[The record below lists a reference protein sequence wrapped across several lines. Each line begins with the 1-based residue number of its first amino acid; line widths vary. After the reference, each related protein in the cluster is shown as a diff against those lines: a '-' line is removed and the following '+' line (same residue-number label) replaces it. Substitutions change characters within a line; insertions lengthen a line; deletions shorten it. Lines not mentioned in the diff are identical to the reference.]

1 MPQPPRVYKTPA
13 VVLRQRRLGD
23 ADKII
28 TLYSA
33 SYGKLD
39 AVAKGVRRVKS
50 RLAGHVEPLNHASY
64 LLARGRNLDIITQ
77 AQTIET
83 FQPLRDDLDR
93 LSRALY
99 AAELVDRATEERS
112 ENFELYRLLLDT
124 MHRLS
129 HRDDQ
134 DIILRFF
141 EMSLLSQLG
150 YRPEVRQCVVCGR
163 KLEAERNGWAPG
175 AGGVVCPRCRPDEI
189 HVTSLSVN
197 ALKVLRLLQ
206 AGDFREVARLRISA
220 ELGGEMERHLRNA
233 VHYALDRDVRSA
245 AFLDAVRKSPE
256 SHRLSSARSA
266 GPRRAT
272 RL

>member
-13 VVLRQRRLGD
+13 VVLRQRKLGD

-33 SYGKLD
+33 GYGKVE
-39 AVAKGVRRVKS
+39 AVAKGVRRIKS

-83 FQPLRDDLDR
+83 FQPLRDDLGR

-99 AAELVDRATEERS
+99 AAELLDRGTEERS
-112 ENFELYRLLLDT
+112 ENLALYHLLLDT
-124 MHRLS
+124 MRHLS
-129 HRDDQ
+129 ERDDL
-134 DIILRFF
+134 DLILRFF
-141 EMSLLSQLG
+141 EMSLLIQLG
-150 YRPEVRQCVVCGR
+150 YRPETRQCVVCRG
-163 KLEAERNGWAPG
+163 KLRAERNGWAPG
-175 AGGVVCPRCRPDEI
+175 AGGVVCPRCWHDEEA
-189 HVTSLSVN
+189 VAPLSVN

-206 AGDFREVARLRISA
+206 AGDFHEVARLRISP
-220 ELGGEMERHLRNA
+220 ELGGELERHLRNA
-233 VHYALDRDVRSA
+233 IHYALERDVRSA
-245 AFLDAVRKSPE
+245 AFLDAVRRQPANGLANSE
-256 SHRLSSARSA
+256 RSG